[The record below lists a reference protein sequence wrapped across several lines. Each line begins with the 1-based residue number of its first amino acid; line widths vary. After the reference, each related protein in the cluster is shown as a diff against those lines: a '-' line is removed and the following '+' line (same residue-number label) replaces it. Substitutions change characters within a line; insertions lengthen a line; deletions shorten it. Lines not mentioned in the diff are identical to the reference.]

1 MKIDK
6 SIKHT
11 GKWFLPHSSI
21 ELSGKL
27 VINRQKNQAELKLYS
42 SCDINGIEIKSDI
55 YTPQDYNTICGRCDL
70 SYQFTLTECRFK
82 SASYFIDNLYEIVY
96 EPNFTYT
103 GGVFFNGD
111 KTLATQLTCKFPYL
125 SDWYDTNQLFF
136 GSYFQTP
143 EEDQLKRAIP
153 IENLKTI
160 IIIDSSFS
168 IEIERHYEQH
178 DFSLSTEVSLEI
190 QHSVNFISIKPITL
204 GELKKKAYSFMKL
217 MMLALGK
224 QIYTNFTSVIV
235 DSNELEKTEKP
246 LRNRLNI
253 IYFSD
258 YLKRNIV
265 EIKNTHRNSMLFYG
279 GNGNHDKLNQVIKN
293 WYNSYDEFSTIYDIY
308 LDTFEWFKDT
318 DIVLTEVMFKNRFLN
333 LIQALE
339 SYHSLTDFEL
349 KNEEKTIITEKA
361 KTLIENLEAED
372 KKWIIERIS
381 PLHITVNVRLK
392 KLICSELSTVTSEFF
407 NSVSEKKSFIF
418 KIKKIRDDI
427 SHGNKVILD
436 SNEVSEYYNKTLLI
450 LLSCILKNLKYTNE
464 EILNL
469 FSKTHSYSNR
479 ILYLKKMKNRNPPN
493 K

>member
-1 MKIDK
+1 VKIDK

-21 ELSGKL
+21 ELSGTL
-27 VINRQKNQAELKLYS
+27 VINRQENRVELKLYS
-42 SCDINGIEIKSDI
+42 SCDINGIEIKSEI
-55 YTPQDYNTICGRCDL
+55 YTPQDHKTICGKCDS

-82 SASYFIDNLYEIVY
+82 GASYFIDNLYEIVY

-136 GSYFQTP
+136 GSYFQTS
-143 EEDQLKRAIP
+143 EENQLKRAIP
-153 IENLKTI
+153 TENLKTRI
-160 IIIDSSFS
+160 MIDSSFS
-168 IEIERHYEQH
+168 IEIERFYEQH

-190 QHSVNFISIKPITL
+190 KHSVNFISVNAITL
-204 GELKKKAYSFMKL
+204 GELKKKAYSFMQL
-217 MMLALGK
+217 MMLALGT

-253 IYFSD
+253 IYFSG
-258 YLKRNIV
+258 YLKRNI
-265 EIKNTHRNSMLFYG
+265 INNKNTHSSSMLFYG
-279 GNGNHDKLNQVIKN
+279 GNGNYDKLNQVIKN

-308 LDTFEWFKDT
+308 LDTFEWYKDT

-339 SYHSLTDFEL
+339 SYHGLTDLKL
-349 KNEEKTIITEKA
+349 KNEDRNEIIEKA
-361 KTLIENLEAED
+361 KSLIKHLSPED
-372 KKWIIERIS
+372 NQWIIERIN
-381 PLHITVNVRLK
+381 PLHITLNKRLK
-392 KLICSELSTVTSEFF
+392 ELICSDLSIITSEFF
-407 NSVSEKKSFIF
+407 NSKSEKNSYIF
-418 KIKKIRDDI
+418 KIKEIRDGI
-427 SHGNKVILD
+427 SHGEKVAFD
-436 SNEVSEYYNKTLLI
+436 SDKVSDYYNKTLLI
-450 LLSCILKNLKYTNE
+450 LLSCILKNLKFTNE

-469 FSKTHSYSNR
+469 FSKTYTYANR
-479 ILYLKKMKNRNPPN
+479 ILYLKKLK